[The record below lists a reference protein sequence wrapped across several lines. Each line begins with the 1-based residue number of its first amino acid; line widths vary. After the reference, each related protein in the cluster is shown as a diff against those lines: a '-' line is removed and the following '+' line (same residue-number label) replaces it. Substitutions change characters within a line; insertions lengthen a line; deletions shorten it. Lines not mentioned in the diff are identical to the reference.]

1 MQAFS
6 LQRRIAQNSRVKT
19 YPLFRGLGFWH
30 SAGGL
35 FLRGTNRKKDGKD
48 HRYFSVVENQ
58 RISATKT
65 VQRTVLYLGEIN
77 DQQEASWRKTLAVFD
92 EDKQSYTNL
101 NLFPDDRPIPED
113 AIDSIQVRLSGLEL
127 RRPRP
132 FGNCWLASEL
142 WDQLGLTEFW
152 RSRLGE
158 GRESVS
164 WEKVLRL
171 LVINR
176 LLEPGSE
183 FRVHRH
189 WFVESAMDALL
200 EESFAVAEKDRL
212 YRCLDRIGEHK
223 QELFVWLRQK
233 WAELFHADFDVL
245 LYDLTSTYFEG
256 EMEENPKAK
265 RGYSRDSR
273 PDCLQVVIALVVTP
287 DGFPLAYEVMDG
299 NTSEQKTLPLFLD
312 RIEKTYGKARRVWVM
327 DRGIPTEAMLG
338 EMRRPDRQISYLV
351 GTPRG
356 RLNKHEKQ
364 WLDLPWQKV
373 RDSIEVKLYEHEG
386 ELYVLARSDGRQAK
400 EIAMRR
406 KRLAR
411 LLRKLRAMRRSL
423 PSRDPLLLRI
433 GAAKKEA
440 GRAFGFVK
448 LRMPLAN
455 EPVTR
460 QSFSFR
466 VDREKLRKAQQR
478 DGHYLLRSNLTAE
491 DPAVLWTRYVQLTQ
505 IEAVFRSLKT
515 DLGIRPI
522 YHRLERRVDAHILV
536 AFLAYCLQVT
546 LKNRVQIHAPG
557 LTPTAVLEKL
567 ATIQMIDVWIPTRDG
582 RWLILPRYTQPAKDL
597 KILLDQI
604 QLGLPSQPPP
614 RITAAALS
622 QSKEA
627 PNVQPR
633 LW

>member
-1 MQAFS
+1 
-6 LQRRIAQNSRVKT
+6 
-19 YPLFRGLGFWH
+19 
-30 SAGGL
+30 L
-35 FLRGTNRKKDGKD
+35 FLRSTNRKKDGKD
-48 HRYFSVVENQ
+48 HRYFSIVENQ
-58 RISATKT
+58 RISTTKT

-77 DQQEASWRKTLAVFD
+77 DQQQVSWRRTLEVFD
-92 EDKQSYTNL
+92 EDKQQYTNL
-101 NLFPDDRPIPED
+101 NLFPDDRPLPED
-113 AIDSIQVRLSGLEL
+113 AVDSIQVKLSGLEL

-132 FGNCWLASEL
+132 FGNCWLANEL
-142 WDQLGLTEFW
+142 WHQLGLDEFW
-152 RSRLGE
+152 QTRLDE
-158 GRESVS
+158 GRERVR

-171 LVINR
+171 LVVNR

-183 FRVHRH
+183 FRIHRH
-189 WFVESAMDALL
+189 WFVESAMDSLL

-212 YRCLDRIGEHK
+212 YRCLDRILEHK
-223 QELFVWLRQK
+223 QDLFIWLKQK
-233 WAELFHADFDVL
+233 WAELFGADFEVL

-265 RGYSRDSR
+265 RSYSRDSR

-299 NTSEQKTLPLFLD
+299 NTSEHKTLRPFLD
-312 RIEKTYGKARRVWVM
+312 HIEKTYGKARRVWVM
-327 DRGIPTEAMLG
+327 DRGIPTEATLAQ
-338 EMRRPDRQISYLV
+338 MRDREVYYLV

-356 RLNKHEKQ
+356 RVNKHEKK
-364 WLDLPWQKV
+364 WLDLPWQRV
-373 RDSIEVKLYEHEG
+373 RDSVEVKLYEHEG
-386 ELYVLARSDGRQAK
+386 DLYVLARSDGRQAK
-400 EIAMRR
+400 EIAIRR

-423 PSRDPLLLRI
+423 PTRDQLLLRI
-433 GAAKKEA
+433 GAARKEA

-448 LRMPLAN
+448 IRVPLAH
-455 EPVTR
+455 EAVTR
-460 QSFSFR
+460 QTFHFA
-466 VDREKLRKAQQR
+466 VDKPKLCKAQQR

-522 YHRLERRVDAHILV
+522 YHRLERRVDAHILI

-546 LKNRVQIHAPG
+546 LKNRLQIHAPG

-567 ATIQMIDVWIPTRDG
+567 GTIPMIDVWIPTRDG

-597 KILLDQI
+597 KVLLDQI

-614 RITAAALS
+614 RITAPAFPAATERS
-622 QSKEA
+622 SF
-627 PNVQPR
+627 QPR

>member
-1 MQAFS
+1 
-6 LQRRIAQNSRVKT
+6 
-19 YPLFRGLGFWH
+19 
-30 SAGGL
+30 
-35 FLRGTNRKKDGKD
+35 
-48 HRYFSVVENQ
+48 VENQ
-58 RISATKT
+58 RISADKT

-77 DQQEASWRKTLAVFD
+77 DQQQASWRKTLAVFD
-92 EDKQSYTNL
+92 EDKQQFTELS
-101 NLFPDDRPIPED
+101 LFPEDRPLPED
-113 AIDSIQVRLSGLEL
+113 AVDSIQVKLSGLEL

-142 WDQLGLTEFW
+142 WHQLGLSEFW
-152 RSRLGE
+152 QERLPQ
-158 GRESVS
+158 GRETVS

-171 LVINR
+171 LVVNR

-200 EESFAVAEKDRL
+200 EENFAVADKDRL
-212 YRCLDRIGEHK
+212 YRCLDRLLEHK
-223 QELFVWLRQK
+223 QDLFIWLKQKWSELFQ
-233 WAELFHADFDVL
+233 ADFEVL

-299 NTSEQKTLPLFLD
+299 NTSEHKTLKPFLNH
-312 RIEKTYGKARRVWVM
+312 IEKTYGKARRVWVM
-327 DRGIPTEAMLG
+327 DRGIPTEAILR
-338 EMRRPDRQISYLV
+338 EMREPGREMYYLV
-351 GTPRG
+351 GTPKG
-356 RLNKHEKQ
+356 RINKHEKK

-373 RDSIEVKLYEHEG
+373 RDSVQVKLYEHEG

-423 PSRDPLLLRI
+423 PGRDHLLLRI

-448 LRMPLAN
+448 IQMPLAT
-455 EPVTR
+455 EPVTHET
-460 QSFSFR
+460 FSFR
-466 VDREKLRKAQQR
+466 VEKAKLQKAQQR

-505 IEAVFRSLKT
+505 IEAVFRSLKA

-522 YHRLERRVDAHILV
+522 YHQLEHRVDAHILI

-546 LKNRVQIHAPG
+546 LKNRLQIHAPG

-567 ATIQMIDVWIPTRDG
+567 GTIQMIDVWIPTRDG

-597 KILLDQI
+597 QLLLEQI
-604 QLGLPSQPPP
+604 QLQLPSQPPP
-614 RITAAALS
+614 RITAPALQAS
-622 QSKEA
+622 PTPA
-627 PNVQPR
+627 PAQPR